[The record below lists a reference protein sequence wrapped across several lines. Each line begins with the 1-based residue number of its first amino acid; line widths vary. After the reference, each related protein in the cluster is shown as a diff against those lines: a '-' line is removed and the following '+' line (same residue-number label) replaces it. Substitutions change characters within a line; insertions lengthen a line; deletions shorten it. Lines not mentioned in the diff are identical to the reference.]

1 MTVKQ
6 KQWQLFFLGY
16 YGESLR
22 DMDGIWGKK
31 SQAGTLAFQKE
42 YFRDPIAHDGIFGDS
57 SAGKSM
63 EVIDRIQDILKAV
76 VPDLEDD
83 GLAGP
88 RTMEALK
95 LFQQAQGLPQTGRVD
110 GETWDKLMQQVPIQ
124 EPPTE
129 PVPEMDTGKKDIVVD
144 KIPENSVT
152 VDKDNLTTVTFWPGI
167 VYFKRK
173 EMRCKCGG
181 RYCNGFPAEPQQL
194 LMELADR
201 ARKHF
206 GRPAH
211 VVSGLRC
218 SRWNQIQGG
227 VANSQH
233 MYGEAMDIRIDGVS
247 AERLLSWMKQ
257 QPEVRYCYAI
267 NSTNVHFDIPKGKR

>member
-1 MTVKQ
+1 MTIKQ

-16 YGESLR
+16 YGDGLR

-42 YFRDPIAHDGIFGDS
+42 YFRDPVAHDGIFGDS

-63 EVIDRIQDILKAV
+63 EVIDRIQEILQTV
-76 VPDLEDD
+76 VPALVDD

-88 RTMEALK
+88 KTMAALQA
-95 LFQQAQGLPQTGRVD
+95 FQDAQGLPQTGRVD
-110 GETWDKLMQQVPIQ
+110 GDTWDKLMQQVPAQ

-129 PVPEMDTGKKDIVVD
+129 PVPELDTSDEDSPATG
-144 KIPENSVT
+144 
-152 VDKDNLTTVTFWPGI
+152 TFWDGI

-218 SRWNQIQGG
+218 ARWNQIQGG

-247 AERLLSWMKQ
+247 ADTLLSWMQK

>member
-16 YGESLR
+16 YGDGLR

-31 SQAGTLAFQKE
+31 SQAGTLAFQKD
-42 YFRDPIAHDGIFGDS
+42 YFRDPVAHDGIFGDS

-76 VPDLEDD
+76 VPDLADD

-88 RTMEALK
+88 RTMAALK

-129 PVPEMDTGKKDIVVD
+129 PVPEMDTTDED
-144 KIPENSVT
+144 SAT
-152 VDKDNLTTVTFWPGI
+152 VVTFWPGI
-167 VYFKRK
+167 VYFKRN

-201 ARKHF
+201 ARKRF

-247 AERLLSWMKQ
+247 AERLLSWIQK

>member
-1 MTVKQ
+1 MNVKQ
-6 KQWQLFFLGY
+6 KQWQIFFLGY
-16 YGESLR
+16 YGDDLT
-22 DMDGIWGKK
+22 DIDGIFGSK

-42 YFRDPIAHDGIFGDS
+42 YFRDPIAHDGIFGDN

-63 EVIDRIQDILKAV
+63 EVIDRIQEILQTV
-76 VPDLEDD
+76 VPDLKDD

-88 RTMEALK
+88 KTMAALA
-95 LFQQAQGLPQTGRVD
+95 LFQEAQGLPQTGRVD
-110 GETWDKLMQQVPIQ
+110 GETWDKLMQQVPAQ
-124 EPPTE
+124 EPTLE
-129 PVPEMDTGKKDIVVD
+129 PVPEVDTTDED
-144 KIPENSVT
+144 SAT
-152 VDKDNLTTVTFWPGI
+152 VVTFWPGI
-167 VYFKRK
+167 VYFKRD

-206 GRPAH
+206 GAPGH

-227 VANSQH
+227 VGNSQH
-233 MYGEAMDIRIDGVS
+233 MYGEAMDIRIDGVT
-247 AERLLSWMKQ
+247 AYTLLAWMKK

-267 NSTNVHFDIPKGKR
+267 NSANVHFDIPKGKR

>member
-31 SQAGTLAFQKE
+31 SQAGTLAFQKD

-63 EVIDRIQDILKAV
+63 EVIDRIQEILQTV
-76 VPDLEDD
+76 VPDLVDD

-88 RTMEALK
+88 KTMAALK
-95 LFQQAQGLPQTGRVD
+95 LYQEARGLPQTGRVD
-110 GETWDKLMQQVPIQ
+110 GDTWDTLMQQVPAQ
-124 EPPTE
+124 ETPTE
-129 PVPEMDTGKKDIVVD
+129 PVPELDTGDKEVVVS
-144 KIPENSVT
+144 KNET
-152 VDKDNLTTVTFWPGI
+152 ATGTFWDGI
-167 VYFKRK
+167 VHFKRN

-233 MYGEAMDIRIDGVS
+233 MYGVAMDIRIDGVS
-247 AERLLSWMKQ
+247 ADTLLSWMKK

>member
-6 KQWQLFFLGY
+6 AQWQLLFLDY
-16 YGESLR
+16 YDGAI
-22 DMDGIWGKK
+22 DGIWGPNSMAATLQFQKKFFGDKIAQDGKFGASTAAK
-31 SQAGTLAFQKE
+31 SQ
-42 YFRDPIAHDGIFGDS
+42 
-57 SAGKSM
+57 
-63 EVIDRIQDILKAV
+63 EVIDRIQEVLQTI
-76 VPDLEDD
+76 VPDLKND

-88 RTMEALK
+88 KTVAALHAYQEAK
-95 LFQQAQGLPQTGRVD
+95 GLVQTGRVD
-110 GETWDKLMQQVPIQ
+110 DATWDSLMLEIPRQ
-124 EPPTE
+124 EQATE
-129 PVPEMDTGKKDIVVD
+129 PVPEQDTDAGS
-144 KIPENSVT
+144 ET
-152 VDKDNLTTVTFWPGI
+152 GTFWDGG
-167 VYFKRK
+167 VHFSRN

-201 ARKHF
+201 AREHF

-218 SRWNQIQGG
+218 SRWNTIQGG

-247 AERLLSWMKQ
+247 SEEIYQWMKR
-257 QPEVRYCYAI
+257 QPEVRYCYKIDSAG
-267 NSTNVHFDIPKGKR
+267 VHFDIPKGKR

>member
-1 MTVKQ
+1 MTPKQ
-6 KQWQLFFLGY
+6 AQWQLYFLDY

-22 DMDGIWGKK
+22 DIDGIFLEK
-31 SQAGTLAFQKE
+31 SKAATLAFQKDFFE
-42 YFRDPIAHDGIFGDS
+42 DSIAHDGLFGANT
-57 SAGKSM
+57 AGKSM
-63 EVIDRIQDILKAV
+63 EVVDRIQDILIATV
-76 VPDLEDD
+76 DSSLTDD

-88 RTMEALK
+88 KTMAALK
-95 LFQQAQGLPQTGRVD
+95 RYQQAKGLPQTGRVD
-110 GETWDKLMQQVPIQ
+110 DATWDALMEESPNLPDR
-124 EPPTE
+124 ES
-129 PVPEMDTGKKDIVVD
+129 VPEVDTSAED
-144 KIPENSVT
+144 S
-152 VDKDNLTTVTFWPGI
+152 TTVVSFWPGI
-167 VYFKRK
+167 IYFKRE
-173 EMRCKCGG
+173 EMHCKCGG

-201 ARKHF
+201 ARQHF

-218 SRWNQIQGG
+218 QRWNQIQGG

-247 AERLLSWMKQ
+247 AVELLVWMKK

-267 NSTNVHFDIPKGKR
+267 NGTNVHFDIPKGKR

>member
-1 MTVKQ
+1 VLEADTPS
-6 KQWQLFFLGY
+6 
-16 YGESLR
+16 E
-22 DMDGIWGKK
+22 
-31 SQAGTLAFQKE
+31 E
-42 YFRDPIAHDGIFGDS
+42 S
-57 SAGKSM
+57 SA
-63 EVIDRIQDILKAV
+63 
-76 VPDLEDD
+76 
-83 GLAGP
+83 
-88 RTMEALK
+88 
-95 LFQQAQGLPQTGRVD
+95 TG
-110 GETWDKLMQQVPIQ
+110 
-124 EPPTE
+124 
-129 PVPEMDTGKKDIVVD
+129 
-144 KIPENSVT
+144 
-152 VDKDNLTTVTFWPGI
+152 TFWDGI
-167 VYFKRK
+167 VYFKRD

-206 GRPAH
+206 GAPAH

-247 AERLLSWMKQ
+247 ADTLLAWMKK

>member
-1 MTVKQ
+1 MTIKQ

-16 YGESLR
+16 YGDGLQNI
-22 DMDGIWGKK
+22 DGIFGTK
-31 SQAGTLAFQKE
+31 SEAGTLAFQKD
-42 YFRDPIAHDGIFGDS
+42 YFKDSIAHDGDFGES
-57 SAGKSM
+57 SIGKSM
-63 EVIDRIQDILKAV
+63 EVIDRIQEILQTV
-76 VPDLEDD
+76 VPDLKDD

-88 RTMEALK
+88 KTMAALK
-95 LFQQAQGLPQTGRVD
+95 MFQEAQGLPQTGRVD
-110 GETWDKLMQQVPIQ
+110 GETWDKLMQQVSTQ
-124 EPPTE
+124 ESPTA
-129 PVPEMDTGKKDIVVD
+129 PVPEVD
-144 KIPENSVT
+144 AIPEDSST
-152 VDKDNLTTVTFWPGI
+152 VVTFWPGI
-167 VYFKRK
+167 VYLQRN

-201 ARKHF
+201 ARAHF
-206 GRPAH
+206 GAPAH

-233 MYGEAMDIRIDGVS
+233 MYGEAMDICIDGVT
-247 AERLLSWMKQ
+247 ADTLLAWMKQ

>member
-1 MTVKQ
+1 MTIKQ

-16 YGESLR
+16 YGYGLR
-22 DMDGIWGKK
+22 NIDGIWGKK
-31 SQAGTLAFQKE
+31 SQAGTLAFQKD
-42 YFRDPIAHDGIFGDS
+42 YFRDPVAHDGIFGDS

-63 EVIDRIQDILKAV
+63 EVIDRIQEILQTV
-76 VPDLEDD
+76 VPDLVDD

-88 RTMEALK
+88 KTMAALQA
-95 LFQQAQGLPQTGRVD
+95 FQEAQGLPQTGRVD
-110 GETWDKLMQQVPIQ
+110 RETWDTLMQQVPVQ

-129 PVPEMDTGKKDIVVD
+129 PVPELDTGDKEVVVS
-144 KIPENSVT
+144 KNET
-152 VDKDNLTTVTFWPGI
+152 ATGTFWDGI
-167 VYFKRK
+167 VLFKRN

-233 MYGEAMDIRIDGVS
+233 MYGEAMDIRIDGVTAS
-247 AERLLSWMKQ
+247 ELLTWMKQ

>member
-1 MTVKQ
+1 MTPKQ
-6 KQWQLFFLGY
+6 AQWQLLLLNCYDGAI
-16 YGESLR
+16 
-22 DMDGIWGKK
+22 DGIWGPK
-31 SQAGTLAFQKE
+31 SKAATLAFQQDFFE
-42 YFRDPIAHDGIFGDS
+42 DSIAHDGKFGAS
-57 SAGKSM
+57 TAGKSM
-63 EVIDRIQDILKAV
+63 EVIDRIQDILIATV
-76 VPDLEDD
+76 DNSLVDD

-88 RTMEALK
+88 KTMAALK
-95 LFQQAQGLPQTGRVD
+95 LYQQARGLNPTGRVD
-110 GETWDKLMQQVPIQ
+110 DATWDALMEESPSL
-124 EPPTE
+124 PDRE
-129 PVPEMDTGKKDIVVD
+129 PVPEVGTTISKT
-144 KIPENSVT
+144 ET
-152 VDKDNLTTVTFWPGI
+152 VDKGILTTGTFWDKI
-167 VYFKRK
+167 IYFKRN

-181 RYCNGFPAEPQQL
+181 KYCNGFPAEPQQL

-218 SRWNQIQGG
+218 KQWNTIQGG

-247 AERLLSWMKQ
+247 AAELLAWMKK
-257 QPEVRYCYAI
+257 QPEARYCYAI

>member
-1 MTVKQ
+1 MNVKQ

-16 YGESLR
+16 YGDDLT
-22 DMDGIWGKK
+22 DIDGIFGPK

-42 YFRDPIAHDGIFGDS
+42 YFRDSIAHDGDFGES
-57 SAGKSM
+57 STGKSM
-63 EVIDRIQDILKAV
+63 EVIDRIQEILKIV
-76 VPDLEDD
+76 VPDLKDD

-88 RTMEALK
+88 KTMAALK
-95 LFQQAQGLPQTGRVD
+95 LFQEAQGLPQTGRVD
-110 GETWDKLMQQVPIQ
+110 GATWDKLMQQVPVQ
-124 EPPTE
+124 DPLTE
-129 PVPEMDTGKKDIVVD
+129 PVPEVDNVNKEVVVSKNETTTG
-144 KIPENSVT
+144 
-152 VDKDNLTTVTFWPGI
+152 TFWDGI
-167 VYFKRK
+167 VYLDRE

-206 GRPAH
+206 GAPAH

-233 MYGEAMDIRIDGVS
+233 MYGEAMDIRIDGVTS
-247 AERLLSWMKQ
+247 DQLLAWMKK

>member
-16 YGESLR
+16 YGDGLR
-22 DMDGIWGKK
+22 DIDGIWGKK
-31 SQAGTLAFQKE
+31 SQTGTLAFQKD
-42 YFRDPIAHDGIFGDS
+42 YFRDPIAHDGIFGHS

-63 EVIDRIQDILKAV
+63 EVIDRIQDILKTVA
-76 VPDLEDD
+76 PDLADD

-88 RTMEALK
+88 RTMAALK
-95 LFQQAQGLPQTGRVD
+95 LFQQAQGPPQTGRVD
-110 GETWDKLMQQVPIQ
+110 GDTWDKLMQQVPTQ
-124 EPPTE
+124 DPPTE
-129 PVPEMDTGKKDIVVD
+129 PVPELDTTISKMETPTG
-144 KIPENSVT
+144 
-152 VDKDNLTTVTFWPGI
+152 TFWDGI
-167 VYFKRK
+167 VYFKRN

-201 ARKHF
+201 ARQHF

-247 AERLLSWMKQ
+247 ADTLLSWMKKQ
-257 QPEVRYCYAI
+257 TEVRYCYAI

>member
-16 YGESLR
+16 YGDDLT
-22 DMDGIWGKK
+22 DIDGIFGPK
-31 SQAGTLAFQKE
+31 SQEGTLAFQKD

-63 EVIDRIQDILKAV
+63 EIVDRIQEILQTV
-76 VPDLEDD
+76 VSDLKDD

-88 RTMEALK
+88 KTMAALK
-95 LFQQAQGLPQTGRVD
+95 LFQEAQGLPQTGRVD
-110 GETWDKLMQQVPIQ
+110 GETWDKLMQQVPVQ
-124 EPPTE
+124 EPA
-129 PVPEMDTGKKDIVVD
+129 D
-144 KIPENSVT
+144 NVT
-152 VDKDNLTTVTFWPGI
+152 DQSDNVTDQSDNVTDQSDNGTFWVDI
-167 VYFKRK
+167 VYFDKD

-206 GRPAH
+206 GAPAH

-233 MYGEAMDIRIDGVS
+233 MYGEAMDIRIDGVT
-247 AERLLSWMKQ
+247 ADTLLAWMQQ